1 MEKKIN
7 SVQNWIYIKEIYN
20 NGIIKLKNDSYVKIL
35 KILPINFNLK
45 TDFEKEQI
53 LNSYKIFLKTCNFD
67 IQILIQ
73 SKKEDLS
80 KNIKNIQE
88 NLKKENKNIIKIG
101 NNYINYIKKIN
112 KENYSSSKNFFILIN
127 NSNTNLKNINNEE
140 IILGTEDKHLTFH
153 ISIYCSKNYNKRQS
167 VSLTTI
173 VKYNN
178 LLGKIYFYIIWIFH
192 RIVVK
197 YLFKRAIRR
206 WYKQRRVLIK

>member
-1 MEKKIN
+1 MQLITKYLPADYTDSFQKTISSESSIQVN
-7 SVQNWIYIKEIYN
+7 DLF
-20 NGIIKLKNDSYVKIL
+20 KLMFIEYPKWGLWLLKVRDLIVKPL
-35 KILPINFNLK
+35 GLK
-45 TDFEKEQI
+45 T
-53 LNSYKIFLKTCNFD
+53 NKTFID
-67 IQILIQ
+67 LI
-73 SKKEDLS
+73 
-80 KNIKNIQE
+80 I
-88 NLKKENKNIIKIG
+88 
-101 NNYINYIKKIN
+101 
-112 KENYSSSKNFFILIN
+112 
-127 NSNTNLKNINNEE
+127 
-140 IILGTEDKHLTFH
+140 EDKHLTFY

>member
-1 MEKKIN
+1 MQLITKYLPADYTDSFQKTISSESSIQ
-7 SVQNWIYIKEIYN
+7 V
-20 NGIIKLKNDSYVKIL
+20 NDLFKVRDLIVKPL
-35 KILPINFNLK
+35 GLK
-45 TDFEKEQI
+45 T
-53 LNSYKIFLKTCNFD
+53 NKTFID
-67 IQILIQ
+67 LII
-73 SKKEDLS
+73 E
-80 KNIKNIQE
+80 E
-88 NLKKENKNIIKIG
+88 
-101 NNYINYIKKIN
+101 
-112 KENYSSSKNFFILIN
+112 
-127 NSNTNLKNINNEE
+127 NNEE
-140 IILGTEDKHLTFH
+140 IILGTEDKHLTFY